1 VRTWNLSSLW
11 RAPVEGQTVW
21 LKVVP
26 HFFIHEGALL
36 ALMGGARVPT
46 LLGHDGGRM
55 LLAEI
60 IGEDLYAAELP
71 LLRDMVNLLVE
82 LQRLWVTEWWN
93 CWPWDCQ
100 IGAGPRSVLR

>member
-1 VRTWNLSSLW
+1 M
-11 RAPVEGQTVW
+11 PVEGQTVW